1 MSRYLTRSL
10 SGQFPSRS
18 RQRGV
23 ALAVALILLV
33 VVTLVGL
40 AAVGG
45 TLMQQKMSANFYDR
59 QIAFQA
65 TEAAMRQA
73 ALAIQATTTAG
84 PAGFY
89 DCSTGAA
96 NTCLAN
102 PFNDTNVPSSAIY
115 TLTSNTTYTL
125 SGMLAGKPQYIVQYM
140 GNFPVPVPAVKQTS
154 HTSYGGSSTKPTAD
168 FYRITAR
175 SGDPSNAAVAG
186 GRASVVLQAMFR
198 N

>member
-1 MSRYLTRSL
+1 MSRLPVRGL
-10 SGQFPSRS
+10 SGRFQPRS

-40 AAVGG
+40 AAVSG

-59 QIAFQA
+59 QVAFQS

-73 ALAIQATTTAG
+73 ALAVQAATGTA
-84 PAGFY
+84 PAGFF
-89 DCSTGAA
+89 DCSSSSG
-96 NTCLAN
+96 NVCQSN
-102 PFNDTNVPSSAIY
+102 PFTDSHVPSSNIFTVANSAY
-115 TLTSNTTYTL
+115 N
-125 SGMLAGKPQYIVQYM
+125 AGNMVASKPQYIVQYM
-140 GNFPVPVPAVKQTS
+140 GNFPIPVPPVKQTS
-154 HTSYGGSSTKPTAD
+154 HTSYGGSSIKPTAD

-175 SGDPSNAAVAG
+175 SGDPAVIG
-186 GRASVVLQAMFR
+186 GRANVVLQSVFR

>member
-1 MSRYLTRSL
+1 MSRLPTRV
-10 SGQFPSRS
+10 PSNRFQPNS

-23 ALAVALILLV
+23 ALTVALILLV

-40 AAVGG
+40 AAVSG
-45 TLMQQKMSANFYDR
+45 TLMQQKMTGNFYDR
-59 QIAFQA
+59 QVAFQS

-73 ALAIQATTTAG
+73 ALAIQATTTAA

-89 DCSTGAA
+89 DCSAAAA
-96 NTCLAN
+96 NNCQSN
-102 PFNDTNVPSSAIY
+102 PFNDPNVPAGNIQKLTNNSNY
-115 TLTSNTTYTL
+115 T
-125 SGMLAGKPQYIVQYM
+125 AGNNIASQPQYIVQYM
-140 GNFPVPVPAVKQTS
+140 GNFPLPVPPVKQTS

-175 SGDPSNAAVAG
+175 SGDPAVIG
-186 GRASVVLQAMFR
+186 SRAYVVLQSMFR

>member
-1 MSRYLTRSL
+1 MGRLLLRGL
-10 SGQFPSRS
+10 RQRS

-40 AAVGG
+40 AAVSG
-45 TLMQQKMSANFYDR
+45 TLIQQKMSANFYDR
-59 QIAFQA
+59 QLAFQA

-73 ALAIQATTTAG
+73 ALAIQATTTAA

-89 DCSTGAA
+89 DCSTPASSSTAA
-96 NTCLAN
+96 NTCQSN
-102 PFNDTNVPSSAIY
+102 PFTDTNVPSSNIVTVPNNTNGY
-115 TLTSNTTYTL
+115 TAGSMVAGTT
-125 SGMLAGKPQYIVQYM
+125 QYIVQYM
-140 GNFPVPVPAVKQTS
+140 GNFPMPAPKVKQTS
-154 HTSYGGSSTKPTAD
+154 HTSYGAASAKPTAD

-175 SGDPSNAAVAG
+175 SADPTTIN
-186 GRASVVLQAMFR
+186 GRAYVVLQSVFR